1 MEAIKVK
8 DLMVPLDK
16 YLTISEDAT
25 LFEAVLAL
33 EQARKASEGEGYPK
47 RALLVRDKSGKVIGK
62 LGFLNFL
69 RCLEPKYGEFD
80 DLRKL
85 SGFGLSA
92 DFLKSMLDKFEL
104 WKAPLDRLCEKAAD
118 VKVKTVVTA
127 PLENEVIDESA
138 SLDRA
143 VHQLIMGHYE
153 SLLVTSGG
161 DIVGIL
167 RLCDVVDEIFSRI
180 KACKI

>member
-1 MEAIKVK
+1 MESIKVK
-8 DLMVPLDK
+8 DMMVPLDK

-33 EQARKASEGEGYPK
+33 EEARKTTEGDRHPH
-47 RALLVRDKSGKVIGK
+47 RALLVLDKSGRVIGK
-62 LGFLNFL
+62 LGFLGVL

-92 DFLKSMLDKFEL
+92 EFLKSMMDTFEL

-118 VKVKTVVTA
+118 VKVKDVVTA
-127 PLENEVIDESA
+127 PLENEVIDEHA
-138 SLDRA
+138 ALDRA

-153 SLLVTSGG
+153 SLLVTSG
-161 DIVGIL
+161 DQIVGIL
-167 RLCDVVDEIFSRI
+167 RLCDVVDEVFSRI

>member
-1 MEAIKVK
+1 METIKVK
-8 DLMVPLDK
+8 DIMVPLDK

-33 EQARKASEGEGYPK
+33 EQARKTGECEGYPH
-47 RALLVRDKSGKVIGK
+47 RALLVLDKSGKVIGK

-69 RCLEPKYGEFD
+69 RSLEPKYGEFD

-92 DFLKSMLDKFEL
+92 EFLKSMMDSFEL
-104 WKAPLDRLCEKAAD
+104 WKAPLDQLCKKAAD
-118 VKVKTVVTA
+118 VKVKSVVTT
-127 PLENEVIDESA
+127 PMENEVVDEDA